1 MRLKIFGFIFNVQA
15 NVVEVNPPTQI
26 TWRGQKL
33 GITSIHTY
41 RFLPHEGGTMMSNE
55 ETFYGLGFFSKRL
68 LAGWFA
74 ASQLS
79 QSSLQGLK
87 RRLEQDAP
95 I

>member
-1 MRLKIFGFIFNVQA
+1 MRLKVFGFTFDVQA
-15 NVVEVNPPTQI
+15 NVIEVDPPARI
-26 TWRGQKL
+26 TWQGQKF

-41 RFLPHEGGTMMSNE
+41 HFLPREHGTMMSNE

-79 QSSLQGLK
+79 LSSLRGLK